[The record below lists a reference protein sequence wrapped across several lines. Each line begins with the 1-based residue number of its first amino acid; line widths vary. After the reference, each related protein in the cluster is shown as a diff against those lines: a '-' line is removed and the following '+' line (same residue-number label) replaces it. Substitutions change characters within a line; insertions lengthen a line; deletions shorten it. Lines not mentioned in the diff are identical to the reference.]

1 MEKLKIIND
10 TDLNYNEIGY
20 IIDKYLE
27 HNIPHE
33 EGKIEYLDFG
43 NETKGIFCVQIRH
56 LKKYKEYRF
65 EKIAENFNEKS
76 AE

>member
-1 MEKLKIIND
+1 MEKLKIINN

-27 HNIPHE
+27 HKIPHQ
-33 EGKIEYLDFG
+33 EGRIEYLEFG
-43 NETKGIFCVQIRH
+43 NETKGVFIMQIRH
-56 LKKYKEYRF
+56 LKKYKEYRIGKLPKF
-65 EKIAENFNEKS
+65 IEKS

>member
-1 MEKLKIIND
+1 MEKLKIINN
-10 TDLNYNEIGY
+10 TNLNYNEIGY

-27 HNIPHE
+27 YNEPHE

-43 NETKGIFCVQIRH
+43 NPTKGLFTMQIRH

-65 EKIAENFNEKS
+65 EKVAENFVGKS